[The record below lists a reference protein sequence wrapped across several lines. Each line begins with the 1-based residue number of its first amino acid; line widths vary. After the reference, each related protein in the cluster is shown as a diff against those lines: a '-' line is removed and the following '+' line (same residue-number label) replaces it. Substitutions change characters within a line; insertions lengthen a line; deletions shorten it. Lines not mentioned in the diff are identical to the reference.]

1 MKKITCVV
9 DNTVQRASPFW
20 GEHGLAFRIETD
32 QGCFL
37 FDTGRSESV
46 LWHNLGL
53 LGGCPRDASA
63 LVLSHAHTDHTGAL
77 IAVLSQKPG
86 LPVYASPDLFRPRF
100 ALREGKY
107 KPIGLPLTQEEL
119 TQLADLRLSDAPVEV
134 LPGVWASGEVN
145 ERPEPEGRSAHHV
158 VPVDDAIPSGSDWQ
172 PDPYRD
178 DMSLVVET
186 QEGLVVI
193 CGCCHAGLL
202 NTLAHVRRTFQRRIV
217 TVLGGTHL
225 VDADDA
231 YLQHVVDVLS
241 DTYGSLR
248 LYPNHCT
255 GERAYVALANAFGD
269 QVSPCPVGTTL
280 TFD

>member
-1 MKKITCVV
+1 MKTITCVV
-9 DNTVQRASPFW
+9 DNAVQRSSPLW
-20 GEHGLAFRIETD
+20 GEHGLAFRIKTD

-46 LWHNLGL
+46 LWHNLGF

-77 IAVLSQKPG
+77 LAVLSQKPG
-86 LPVYASPDLFRPRF
+86 LPLYGSPDLFRPRF
-100 ALREGKY
+100 TLQEDKH

-119 TQLADLRLSDAPVEV
+119 GQLAELRLSHAPAEV
-134 LPGVWASGEVN
+134 LPGVWTSGEIT

-158 VPVDDAIPSGSDWQ
+158 VPADESMRPGHGWQ

-186 QEGLVVI
+186 KEGLVVI

-202 NTLAHVRRTFQRRIV
+202 NTLAHVRRTFQRPII

-225 VDADDA
+225 VDADEA
-231 YLQHVVDVLS
+231 YLQHVTDVLRNI
-241 DTYGSLR
+241 YGSLR
-248 LYPNHCT
+248 LYLNHCT
-255 GERAYVALANAFGD
+255 GERAYVALASAFGNR
-269 QVSPCPVGTTL
+269 VSPCPGGTAL
-280 TFD
+280 SFE

>member
-9 DNTVQRASPFW
+9 DNTVQRGSPFW
-20 GEHGLAFRIETD
+20 GEHGLSFRIETD
-32 QGCFL
+32 QRCFL
-37 FDTGRSESV
+37 LDTGRSASV

-53 LGGCPRDASA
+53 LGGCPRNAKA

-77 IAVLSQKPG
+77 VTVLSQNVG
-86 LPVYASPDLFRPRF
+86 LPLYASPNLFRPRF
-100 ALREGKY
+100 VRCEGKY

-119 TQLADLRLSDAPVEV
+119 SQLADMRLSGAPAEV
-134 LPGVWASGEVN
+134 LPGVWTSGEITQ
-145 ERPEPEGRSAHHV
+145 RLEPEGRSASHV
-158 VPVDDAIPSGSDWQ
+158 VPIDGGWQ

-202 NTLAHVRRTFQRRIV
+202 NTLTHIQRTFQRRI
-217 TVLGGTHL
+217 TTILGGTHL
-225 VDADDA
+225 VQADESH
-231 YLQHVVDVLS
+231 LKRVIDVLR
-241 DTYGSLR
+241 DTYGSPR
-248 LYPNHCT
+248 LYLNHCT
-255 GERAYVALANAFGD
+255 GERAYVALASTFGD
-269 QVSPCPVGTTL
+269 QVNPCPVGTTL